1 MKSKILTLVLAC
13 VLFLFGAVDIS
24 AQSAKSKLKLTK
36 QVTVEQVQQMN
47 VDELVALMPA
57 DAKLR
62 SEYQAILPTMQEADK
77 KRLRD
82 YLRKT
87 LVNHIK

>member
-1 MKSKILTLVLAC
+1 MKSKILTLFFAC
-13 VLFLFGAVDIS
+13 VLFLFGTADIS
-24 AQSAKSKLKLTK
+24 AQSAKRTLTLTK

-47 VDELVALMPA
+47 VDELVALLPA
-57 DAKLR
+57 NTKLS
-62 SEYQAILPTMQEADK
+62 SEYQAVLATINEADK

-87 LVNHIK
+87 LVNHIQ